1 MYQPPIKPEFT
12 VLPSY
17 IAPDADEVIF
27 GIGQTDFS
35 GTGTLSGTVRVQGE
49 PGSAFTAILFDEVTH
64 TKVSETTTDITG
76 HFSFTELE
84 KTIKYYIVFK
94 SPDGLWEYRVSSR
107 RNPV

>member
-1 MYQPPIKPEFT
+1 MYHPPIKPEFT

-17 IAPDADEVIF
+17 IVPDADDVVF
-27 GIGQTDFS
+27 GIGRTDFS

-49 PGSAFTAILFDEVTH
+49 PGSAFTAILFDELTH
-64 TKVSETTTDITG
+64 SKVAETSTDVTG